1 MANGRWQNAQ
11 VFSIFH
17 LPSAIQDAFFS
28 ILGARRVVKEVL
40 VPVARQNEPESF
52 VANQPFDRAVHSRH
66 SNLRYI
72 DVIEASLPGAT
83 PPDADQP

>member
-28 ILGARRVVKEVL
+28 ILLGAPARVS
-40 VPVARQNEPESF
+40 P
-52 VANQPFDRAVHSRH
+52 
-66 SNLRYI
+66 
-72 DVIEASLPGAT
+72 ASAAEHEQHEEN
-83 PPDADQP
+83 DK